1 MLSRIGPVGGVFVE
15 VHQSSLAGPGNLHG
29 AGNMTIWGLV
39 VETTRS
45 AGDRKHI
52 EADVIAHVS
61 GSRADALAELERRAR
76 SYSPEHPRSPRRRRL
91 LRDGDGFL
99 LVVDGAWQS
108 FATRFTVAEL
118 LEDSAAPVVPEPVDA
133 PSGPDA
139 AAEEQVGHVD
149 QVERYPDGVPVKPAW
164 LGRDD
169 LS

>member
-1 MLSRIGPVGGVFVE
+1 
-15 VHQSSLAGPGNLHG
+15 
-29 AGNMTIWGLV
+29 MTIWGLV

-52 EADVIAHVS
+52 EANVIAHVR

-76 SYSPEHPRSPRRRRL
+76 GYSPEHPRSPRRRRL
-91 LRDGDGFL
+91 LRVEDGLL

-118 LEDSAAPVVPEPVDA
+118 LEDSAAPDAPEPVDA
-133 PSGPDA
+133 PSEPDA
-139 AAEEQVGHVD
+139 APQEQAGQVD
-149 QVERYPDGVPVKPAW
+149 QIERYPDGVPVKPAW